1 MILCDGLLFLK
12 LNFKENKINVAF
24 TTRTVNVKFCFAEH
38 KFWIFGGLTSL
49 RIEKLQAAK
58 AA

>member
-24 TTRTVNVKFCFAEH
+24 TVEEQLIWSYVLLNIENKN
-38 KFWIFGGLTSL
+38 FGSSEG
-49 RIEKLQAAK
+49 
-58 AA
+58 

>member
-38 KFWIFGGLTSL
+38 RKENKNFGSSEG
-49 RIEKLQAAK
+49 
-58 AA
+58 